1 MTWEPLN
8 TMNLVL
14 CIVILALGIWAYVK
28 KRYDV
33 PLYIGI
39 AFGLF
44 AVSHLITLL
53 GLAAGLALF
62 LIIIR
67 IIAYLLVVCALYR
80 ILAKKLSDS
89 TVQ

>member
-1 MTWEPLN
+1 MGDPITPV
-8 TMNLVL
+8 NLAL
-14 CIVILALGIWAYVK
+14 CIIILALGILAYVNK

-53 GLAAGLALF
+53 GLAAGMTVF
-62 LIIIR
+62 LMLIR
-67 IIAYLLVVCALYR
+67 LLAYLLVIFALYR
-80 ILAKKLSDS
+80 ILAKK
-89 TVQ
+89 